1 MELCPSL
8 PSRRRARLFSRA
20 RPASWTAAA
29 LNFEG
34 TPCVDPPNGRRP
46 RSSTN
51 FLILSTKRPLSDGPT
66 YPKRVGL
73 SVTIHSPLNHRAR
86 SRLHVAGTPNAPPR
100 THAPECP
107 QPRAR
112 KPGRRAPRGLAS
124 QESLLNSL
132 SCNELQ
138 TRTLQIMRETPV
150 PVAVLP
156 PVSFYRKKGD
166 TDTRRLEVPVGG
178 SRLCSLTLC
187 VETPLSGYIA
197 QTVFN

>member
-1 MELCPSL
+1 M
-8 PSRRRARLFSRA
+8 
-20 RPASWTAAA
+20 
-29 LNFEG
+29 
-34 TPCVDPPNGRRP
+34 
-46 RSSTN
+46 
-51 FLILSTKRPLSDGPT
+51 ILSTKRPLSDGPT

-156 PVSFYRKKGD
+156 WCLYRKKTPGGAG
-166 TDTRRLEVPVGG
+166 THTRDTRAHTSTRITQKNLTTIQKTGTGIVLSLSLSLSLSTVLYSTGCLFLRLL
-178 SRLCSLTLC
+178 SRSRGFRAG
-187 VETPLSGYIA
+187 LSRW
-197 QTVFN
+197 VSV